1 MLPKPISTLCEAPLY
16 EDNIIFI
23 QLLKRKK
30 KFTVYTFILLFTN
43 NSRHCLTCK
52 ATSAGK
58 LLMQYCA

>member
-30 KFTVYTFILLFTN
+30 KNYGLYFY
-43 NSRHCLTCK
+43 LTIYK
-52 ATSAGK
+52 
-58 LLMQYCA
+58 